1 MLDGSDQDNV
11 LAERRAQRQLEDRG
25 AVRVED
31 VGACVD
37 VLLTTPSQRWRAP
50 PRVGPLDDAADGRR
64 RRGAKAEI
72 DAVAAHS
79 NMMEAHPGPSRQP
92 RQC

>member
-25 AVRVED
+25 AARVED

-37 VLLTTPSQRWRAP
+37 VLLTTPSQRWRAAM
-50 PRVGPLDDAADGRR
+50 DRR
-64 RRGAKAEI
+64 R
-72 DAVAAHS
+72 AAHS
-79 NMMEAHPGPSRQP
+79 SMMEAHPGPSRQP

>member
-1 MLDGSDQDNV
+1 MLDGSNQNNV

-72 DAVAAHS
+72 DAAPHTRA
-79 NMMEAHPGPSRQP
+79 
-92 RQC
+92 

>member
-1 MLDGSDQDNV
+1 MLDGSNQNNV
-11 LAERRAQRQLEDRG
+11 LAERRAQRQLEDCR

-50 PRVGPLDDAADGRR
+50 PRVGPLDDAAARR
-64 RRGAKAEI
+64 QR
-72 DAVAAHS
+72 
-79 NMMEAHPGPSRQP
+79 
-92 RQC
+92 

>member
-1 MLDGSDQDNV
+1 MLDGSNQNNV

-25 AVRVED
+25 ALRVED

-37 VLLTTPSQRWRAP
+37 VLLTTPS
-50 PRVGPLDDAADGRR
+50 PRREGRDRR
-64 RRGAKAEI
+64 R
-72 DAVAAHS
+72 AAHS